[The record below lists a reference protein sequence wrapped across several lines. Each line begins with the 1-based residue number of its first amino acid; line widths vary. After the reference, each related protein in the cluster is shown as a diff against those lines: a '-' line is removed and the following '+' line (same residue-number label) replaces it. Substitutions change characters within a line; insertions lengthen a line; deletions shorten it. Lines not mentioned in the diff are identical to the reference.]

1 MLAVGGEERSLTTL
15 EGHLVYQNR
24 SRKVRTCPRVWHG
37 DWSCLRSLF
46 FWWTQPWPWGRV
58 GVVTSRPP
66 PELASARETHCHP
79 LVSTVLLTA
88 VNCYSVKAATR
99 VQDAFAAAKLLAL
112 ALIILLGFVQIGMGE
127 YVPQA
132 PPAAP
137 RGCVSF
143 TGHEVPVRISEVLYN
158 VEISLWE
165 NHPASEILPRGDTG
179 VLPWDSVASTG
190 RGSGSYSFFTL

>member
-1 MLAVGGEERSLTTL
+1 M
-15 EGHLVYQNR
+15 
-24 SRKVRTCPRVWHG
+24 
-37 DWSCLRSLF
+37 
-46 FWWTQPWPWGRV
+46 
-58 GVVTSRPP
+58 
-66 PELASARETHCHP
+66 
-79 LVSTVLLTA
+79 LLTA

-112 ALIILLGFVQIGMGE
+112 ALIILLGFVQIGKGE
-127 YVPQA
+127 YIPQA

-143 TGHEVPVRISEVLYN
+143 TGHEVPVRSSEVLYN

-179 VLPWDSVASTG
+179 VLPWDSVATTG